1 MMYGKNADSR
11 ETLNRIPLQ
20 SIGVEIGVW
29 KGDSSARFLTRA
41 SHLHLVDSWSTVAYE
56 HSTEHGNY
64 ERYLDRYATLVG
76 SRDPADFQHYY
87 DKIYQSV
94 CQRFD
99 QHPVTI
105 HRMRSRDFF
114 LQFDQQVDWV
124 YVDGDHS
131 YQGVMHDLIESLKIL
146 RPDGIILGDDYA
158 AAPPAAGGFKPE
170 VKQAVDAF
178 VTANNLRFENFYG
191 TQYQIS
197 K

>member
-1 MMYGKNADSR
+1 MMVGKNHGSA
-11 ETLNRIPLQ
+11 ETCARIPAG
-20 SIGVEIGVW
+20 SVGVEIGVW

-41 SHLHLVDSWSTVAYE
+41 SHLHLVDAWSPVAYE
-56 HSTEHGNY
+56 YSTEHSNY

-76 SRDPADFQHYY
+76 SRDPADFQRYY

-114 LQFDQQVDWV
+114 PQFDQQVDWV

-131 YQGVMHDLIESLKIL
+131 YQGVMHDLTQSLGIL
-146 RPDGIILGDDYA
+146 HPDGIILGDDYA
-158 AAPPAAGGFKPE
+158 VAPPAEGGFKPE

-178 VTANNLRFENFYG
+178 VTANGLQFENFYG

>member
-1 MMYGKNADSR
+1 MVGKNNDS
-11 ETLNRIPLQ
+11 THTCACIPAG
-20 SIGVEIGVW
+20 SVGVEIGVW

-41 SHLHLVDSWSTVAYE
+41 SHLHLVDPWSPVVYE

-64 ERYLDRYATLVG
+64 ERYLDRYASLVG
-76 SRDPADFQHYY
+76 SRDPADFQRYY
-87 DKIYQSV
+87 DKIYKDV
-94 CQRFD
+94 CKRFD
-99 QHPVTI
+99 QHSVTI

-114 LQFDQQVDWV
+114 PQFDQQVDWG

-131 YQGVMHDLIESLKIL
+131 YQGVMHDLVESLKIL

-178 VTANNLRFENFYG
+178 VTANGLRFENFYG

>member
-1 MMYGKNADSR
+1 MMVGKNHGSA
-11 ETLNRIPLQ
+11 ETCARIPAG
-20 SIGVEIGVW
+20 SVGVEIGVW

-41 SHLHLVDSWSTVAYE
+41 SHLHLVDAWSPVAYE
-56 HSTEHGNY
+56 YSTEHSNY

-76 SRDPADFQHYY
+76 SRDPADFQRYY

-114 LQFDQQVDWV
+114 PQFDQQVDWV

-131 YQGVMHDLIESLKIL
+131 YQGVMHDLTQSLGIL
-146 RPDGIILGDDYA
+146 HPDGMILGDDYA
-158 AAPPAAGGFKPE
+158 VAPPAEGGFKPE

-178 VTANNLRFENFYG
+178 VTANGLRFENFYG

>member
-1 MMYGKNADSR
+1 MMVGKNNGSAH
-11 ETLNRIPLQ
+11 TCTRIPTG
-20 SIGVEIGVW
+20 SVGVEIGVW
-29 KGDSSARFLTRA
+29 KGDSSARFLTHA
-41 SHLHLVDSWSTVAYE
+41 SHLHLVDSWSPVAYE

-64 ERYLDRYATLVG
+64 ERYLDRYDTLVG
-76 SRDPADFQHYY
+76 SRDPADFQRYY
-87 DKIYQSV
+87 DKIYEGV

-114 LQFDQQVDWV
+114 PQFDQQVDWV

-131 YQGVMHDLIESLKIL
+131 YQGVMHDLTQSLGIL
-146 RPDGIILGDDYA
+146 HPDGIILGDDYA
-158 AAPPAAGGFKPE
+158 VAPPAEGGFKPE

-178 VTANNLRFENFYG
+178 VTANGLRFENFYG

>member
-1 MMYGKNADSR
+1 MMVGKNHGSA
-11 ETLNRIPLQ
+11 ETCAQIPVG
-20 SIGVEIGVW
+20 SVGVEIGVW

-41 SHLHLVDSWSTVAYE
+41 SHLHLVDAWSPVAYE
-56 HSTEHGNY
+56 HSHEHGNY

-76 SRDPADFQHYY
+76 SRDPADFQRYY
-87 DKIYQSV
+87 DKIYEGV
-94 CQRFD
+94 CQRFS

-105 HRMRSRDFF
+105 HRMRSKDFF

-131 YQGVMHDLIESLKIL
+131 YQGVMHDLTQSLRIL

-158 AAPPAAGGFKPE
+158 AAPPAEGGFKPE
-170 VKQAVDAF
+170 VKHAVDAF
-178 VTANNLRFENFYG
+178 VTANGLRFKNFYG
-191 TQYQIS
+191 TQYKIS